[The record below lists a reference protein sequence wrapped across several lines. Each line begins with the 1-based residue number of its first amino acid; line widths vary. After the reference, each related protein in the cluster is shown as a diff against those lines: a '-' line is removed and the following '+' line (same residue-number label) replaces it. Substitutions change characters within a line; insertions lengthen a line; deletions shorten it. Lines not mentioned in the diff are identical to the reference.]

1 MSIELKVPAVGE
13 SITEVQI
20 GQWLKAEGDH
30 ADQDENLVE
39 IETDKATVELP
50 APVSG
55 RIAKVLKRNG
65 DTAAVGE
72 VIGYMEESAPDE
84 AHQEAAAAAQAQAAD
99 MIRTPA
105 KRQAESQQ
113 GGAWAIGQRPAAPAA
128 PQAPTPASQAPAPAA
143 EPKQPAAAMETEA
156 RPPSQRLRVRRPI
169 GAWWSARKCRDRP
182 NRRGNRSD
190 LRPRRFGCRFPPRAT
205 VGRARKKRYR

>member
-20 GQWLKAEGDH
+20 GEWLKAEGDH
-30 ADQDENLVE
+30 AEKDENLVE

-55 RIAKVLKRNG
+55 RIAKMLKRNG

-72 VIGYMEESAPDE
+72 VIGYMEESAADPAD
-84 AHQEAAAAAQAQAAD
+84 QEAAAAAQAQAAD

-105 KRQAESQQ
+105 KRQAESLQ
-113 GGAWAIGQRPAAPAA
+113 GGSRPRPNGRTPRRGEQAQR
-128 PQAPTPASQAPAPAA
+128 
-143 EPKQPAAAMETEA
+143 QPAAKTRNRLPRRPMSRSRRPGRRPPVRRSDRGLVVSPEVPRPA
-156 RPPSQRLRVRRPI
+156 RPARQPERGRL
-169 GAWWSARKCRDRP
+169 A
-182 NRRGNRSD
+182 
-190 LRPRRFGCRFPPRAT
+190 PRRFRCRLPRPGMA
-205 VGRARKKRYR
+205 RARKKRCR